1 MRINV
6 FFDRENKKE
15 GIELEEK
22 SSVGELLSLLKIN
35 PVTVLV
41 VKNKEIV
48 LQDEL
53 LSNNDEIKI
62 LSVVSGG

>member
-6 FFDRENKKE
+6 FFDREDKKE
-15 GIELEEK
+15 GMELKEK
-22 SSVGELLSLLKIN
+22 SSVGELLSFLKIN